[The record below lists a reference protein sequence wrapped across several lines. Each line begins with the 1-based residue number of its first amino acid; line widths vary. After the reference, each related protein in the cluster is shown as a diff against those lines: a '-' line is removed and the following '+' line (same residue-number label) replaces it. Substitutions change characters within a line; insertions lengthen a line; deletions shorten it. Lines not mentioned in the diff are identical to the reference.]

1 MVISAYQVNNV
12 LRVYHD
18 QLRLGKV
25 SSRPSN
31 NLTRTPDQVSIS
43 TMGKQKALID
53 QISSSIAD
61 KINQYGTRNEI
72 GKEALKELGGEFGV
86 RLDVSRN
93 DSSDL
98 VYKMIDDRGETINLL
113 TIEDIKNSESF
124 GI

>member
-1 MVISAYQVNNV
+1 MVISAYHVNNV

-18 QLRLGKV
+18 QLRHGKV
-25 SSRPSN
+25 SSRPVN
-31 NLTRTPDQVSIS
+31 DATRSPDQVSIS
-43 TMGKQKALID
+43 SGGKRKAVID
-53 QISSSIAD
+53 QISSIIAD
-61 KINQYGTRNEI
+61 KISQYGTQNEI
-72 GKEALKELGGEFGV
+72 GKEELRELEGEFGV

-98 VYKMIDDRGETINLL
+98 VYKMIDDYGETINLL